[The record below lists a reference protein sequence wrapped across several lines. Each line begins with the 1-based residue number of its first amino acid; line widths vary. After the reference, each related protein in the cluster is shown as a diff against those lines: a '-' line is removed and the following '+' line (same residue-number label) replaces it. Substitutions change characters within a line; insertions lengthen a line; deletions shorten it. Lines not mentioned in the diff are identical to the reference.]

1 MGKDWEGLGSGGELG
16 KLDALCGGTL
26 RKLEL
31 TDSMPSVGSTPG
43 SGNKSHTGQT
53 IGHSCS
59 LFPAV
64 SMVPPLSERSD
75 KSFCHVCL
83 PNLPNLPNAKGGM
96 AGTAEMAEIAG
107 IAEIAEIAETCEGW
121 I

>member
-1 MGKDWEGLGSGGELG
+1 MRRIGKDLEGLGRAGKDREGYGRIGKDCEGWGRIGKDWEGLGSGGELG

-75 KSFCHVCL
+75 KGFIL
-83 PNLPNLPNAKGGM
+83 F
-96 AGTAEMAEIAG
+96 
-107 IAEIAEIAETCEGW
+107 
-121 I
+121 